1 MMLQPGKHIVAVLP
15 YRFGDNDRSV
25 RRDLQKNIHTHALAI
40 DESVMK
46 IVAVRVCAAQR
57 ETLGAQRFGE
67 LLFHLG
73 LGCPADLVCGLPQV
87 AAGDEQNFAGCNR
100 CGRFKDRDSIR

>member
-1 MMLQPGKHIVAVLP
+1 MAVLP
-15 YRFGDNDRSV
+15 YGFGDNDRSV
-25 RRDLQKNIHTHALAI
+25 GRDLEENIHAHALAV

-57 ETLGAQRFGE
+57 EALGAQRISE

-73 LGCPADLVCGLPQV
+73 LGRPADLVCGLPQV
-87 AAGDEQNFAGCNR
+87 TAGDEQNFAGRNG
-100 CGRFKDRDSIR
+100 CGRFEDRDSIR